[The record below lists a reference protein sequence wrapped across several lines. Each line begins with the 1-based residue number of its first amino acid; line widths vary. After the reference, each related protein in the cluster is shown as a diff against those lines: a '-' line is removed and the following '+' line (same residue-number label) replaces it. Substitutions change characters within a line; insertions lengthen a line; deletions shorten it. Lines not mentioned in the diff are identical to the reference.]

1 MFSWIVLNFSFI
13 IKNYFIYFIHY
24 NNPPNNPKPP
34 PIKVPVVPNPKAFAN
49 KAPPAAVV
57 NGLACV

>member
-1 MFSWIVLNFSFI
+1 MFSWIVLNFSFV

-24 NNPPNNPKPP
+24 NNPPKNPKPP
-34 PIKVPVVPNPKAFAN
+34 PIKGLNPREDAN